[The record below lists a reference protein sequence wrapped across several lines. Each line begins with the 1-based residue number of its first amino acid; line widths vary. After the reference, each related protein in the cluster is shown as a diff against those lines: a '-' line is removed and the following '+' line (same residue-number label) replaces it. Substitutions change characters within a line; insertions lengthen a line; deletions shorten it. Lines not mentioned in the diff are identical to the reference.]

1 MKTLYKNST
10 NSLKSAVDWDKMKTE
25 QARYKEVCDTQRAKV
40 KRLLDSGADSNRI
53 YQDACKLR
61 SKDESEESKA
71 FRVIALGVL
80 RAGPIPYFKRYT

>member
-10 NSLKSAVDWDKMKTE
+10 NSLKNAVDWDGMKIE
-25 QARYKEVCDTQRAKV
+25 QARYKAICDTQRAKV
-40 KRLLDSGADSNRI
+40 KLLIDSGVDSNRI
-53 YQDACKLR
+53 FQDACKLR

-80 RAGPIPYFKRYT
+80 RAGPIPYFKRYA